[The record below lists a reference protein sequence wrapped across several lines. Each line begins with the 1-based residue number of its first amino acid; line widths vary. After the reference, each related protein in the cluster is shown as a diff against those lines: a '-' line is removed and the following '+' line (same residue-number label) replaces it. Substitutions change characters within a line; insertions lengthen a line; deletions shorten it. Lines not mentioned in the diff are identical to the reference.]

1 MPQPFRGSSNH
12 IWAPHVLFKGDL
24 LCGVQQPAKPI
35 EAHGRYIDEVKAEEY
50 SVFVAMDFRSYVE
63 ALLCRSVAM

>member
-1 MPQPFRGSSNH
+1 MRQPFRGSSNQ
-12 IWAPHVLFKGDL
+12 VLFKGDL

-50 SVFVAMDFRSYVE
+50 SVFVAMDSSPWTS
-63 ALLCRSVAM
+63 AAM